1 MTSFIDIFSLVKE
14 YCAKKISDIGYG
26 LWIQPIEPVRFE
38 SNNAVLYVE
47 APFLK
52 NVILENYIPLLSE
65 AFLAIMGFPV
75 EITILCK
82 DDIDATEPVIEPVE
96 TPTLSDDPIKRAE
109 LKESY
114 ANAEY
119 DYTFDNF
126 IVGSSNN
133 FAYAACR
140 AVAGEGAGREYN
152 PLFIYGPSGLGKTHL
167 LRAIGHEIMRNYPQK
182 KVVYVSGEAF
192 MNEFYKMIETKQMDK
207 FREKYRSADVLL
219 VDDIQFLSGKDR
231 MQEEFFHTF
240 EDLYQNDKQII
251 LSSDRPPKDI
261 NVLEDRLRNRFE
273 SGLICDISYPDFET
287 RIAIIKR
294 KAQLLN
300 IAIPDDVVQFIANK
314 LKTNIRQLEGA
325 VKKIKALKLLA
336 GTSPSISMAQ
346 NVVNDILN
354 DNVPLPVTIE
364 RILQQVSLTYEVTPD
379 DLRSKRSTSQISTAR
394 QIAMYIVKQITSLK
408 LEEIGEKFG
417 GRNHSTVIYSI
428 SQVEKQMKTDSS
440 LKAQVEDIIKNIKDN

>member
-82 DDIDATEPVIEPVE
+82 DDIDTTEPTIEPVE

-140 AVAGEGAGREYN
+140 AVAGEDSGREYN

-207 FREKYRSADVLL
+207 FREKY
-219 VDDIQFLSGKDR
+219 
-231 MQEEFFHTF
+231 
-240 EDLYQNDKQII
+240 
-251 LSSDRPPKDI
+251 
-261 NVLEDRLRNRFE
+261 
-273 SGLICDISYPDFET
+273 
-287 RIAIIKR
+287 
-294 KAQLLN
+294 
-300 IAIPDDVVQFIANK
+300 
-314 LKTNIRQLEGA
+314 
-325 VKKIKALKLLA
+325 
-336 GTSPSISMAQ
+336 
-346 NVVNDILN
+346 
-354 DNVPLPVTIE
+354 
-364 RILQQVSLTYEVTPD
+364 
-379 DLRSKRSTSQISTAR
+379 
-394 QIAMYIVKQITSLK
+394 
-408 LEEIGEKFG
+408 
-417 GRNHSTVIYSI
+417 
-428 SQVEKQMKTDSS
+428 MKT
-440 LKAQVEDIIKNIKDN
+440 